1 MRRGLTVV
9 QGFWYATL
17 AVVFV
22 LAVGLAALFWYYR
35 PSIEFAYVDVS
46 DLGISNWWKAGL
58 LAVCGLALVAVA
70 IRLIRQR
77 GQS

>member
-1 MRRGLTVV
+1 MRRGLTVG
-9 QGFWYATL
+9 QALWYAAL
-17 AVVFV
+17 AVLFIFV
-22 LAVGLAALFWYYR
+22 VSLVALFWYYR
-35 PSIEFAYVDVS
+35 PSVEFAYIDVS
-46 DLGISNWWKAGL
+46 DLGISNWWRPGL